1 MDTWPNWELMN
12 LMTCDEQIEELLNR
26 NIIYDDD
33 GVLRWT
39 DDRSIYKEGA

>member
-1 MDTWPNWELMN
+1 MNWPNWEEFN
-12 LMTCDEQIEELLNR
+12 QMTRDEQVEELLNR

-39 DDRSIYKEGA
+39 DDGSIYKEGA